1 MQPQPQNNDITPMIA
16 VPKRALRKSAVS
28 NTPALWCGVPNTP
41 ATSFAPAPWCG
52 VPNTPATSFAPAPWC
67 GVPNSPARSFVPAP
81 WCGVPNSPTS
91 VVTSSLPQTPTS
103 VQSMQ
108 SMQSVRQTPFPAQPV
123 PQTHVGAYIQLPPVG
138 YIAALAQNTDIAV
151 PTRSRPTPSARP
163 VAAAENSAASASSTS
178 FVQHPVAPANW
189 HLHFPPLAPGQ
200 YIPMMLME
208 INQPAH
214 GAPAF
219 FMQYISGFE
228 RSVIYQLR
236 VEAVVQW
243 FGTPSVDT
251 SV

>member
-1 MQPQPQNNDITPMIA
+1 MTVSAASSFKKGSQAGPMQPQPQNNDIKPMIA
-16 VPKRALRKSAVS
+16 EPKCALRNSAVP

-41 ATSFAPAPWCG
+41 ATSFA
-52 VPNTPATSFAPAPWC
+52 
-67 GVPNSPARSFVPAP
+67 PAP

-123 PQTHVGAYIQLPPVG
+123 PQTHGGAYTQLPVG
-138 YIAALAQNTDIAV
+138 YIAALAQNTGIAG
-151 PTRSRPTPSARP
+151 PTRSRPAPSARP
-163 VAAAENSAASASSTS
+163 VAAAEVQAGNSAASASSTS
-178 FVQHPVAPANW
+178 FSQHPVAPANW
-189 HLHFPPLAPGQ
+189 PLHFPPLAPGQ

-219 FMQYISGFE
+219 HMQYISGVG

-236 VEAVVQW
+236 VEAVVEW
-243 FGTPSVDT
+243 VGLPRVDT
-251 SV
+251 SDSNFGEKRRRE